1 MRDLNDLMIGP
12 KKSGVP
18 SVPPAPKIAP
28 EPEEI
33 PTLKRMKGGMVAG
46 AFAGFVA
53 AKFYMDWQA
62 SDTPV
67 GTFHEGNVLLLFA
80 VCVGG
85 GAAVGAGIGCL
96 AANCGGGGNVPPPS
110 DLLR

>member
-67 GTFHEGNVLLLFA
+67 GTFYEGQRPFA
-80 VCVGG
+80 VRRLRRRRC
-85 GAAVGAGIGCL
+85 GCRGRDRL
-96 AANCGGGGNVPPPS
+96 SGC
-110 DLLR
+110 

>member
-1 MRDLNDLMIGP
+1 MRLSTSPNSRSSSACSRIPRANMRDLNDLMTGP

-18 SVPPAPKIAP
+18 SVPPAPENAA
-28 EPEEI
+28 EPEES

-62 SDTPV
+62 NETPA
-67 GTFHEGNVLLLFA
+67 GTFY
-80 VCVGG
+80 
-85 GAAVGAGIGCL
+85 
-96 AANCGGGGNVPPPS
+96 GGNP
-110 DLLR
+110 LFH

>member
-1 MRDLNDLMIGP
+1 MSDLETDEGKN
-12 KKSGVP
+12 GV
-18 SVPPAPKIAP
+18 
-28 EPEEI
+28 
-33 PTLKRMKGGMVAG
+33 G

-53 AKFYMDWQA
+53 AKFYMDSA

-67 GTFHEGNVLLLFA
+67 GTFYEGNVPLLFA

-85 GAAVGAGIGCL
+85 GVGGRDRL
-96 AANCGGGGNVPPPS
+96 AANFGGGGNVPPS

>member
-1 MRDLNDLMIGP
+1 
-12 KKSGVP
+12 VP